1 MLALEVKPEVVSIL
15 ASQKLTAKAC
25 KQVFKRPQDRI
36 TSSAGTWELWVT
48 AVCVCTCPHLS
59 PRWLPVLSCHNVRK
73 TTRPTS
79 MRIHLSLHCSF
90 EILLVCMNFLKYCLA
105 DHTST
110 MEPSAFGRCAPWARG
125 SNIPLPTCMRKYMKN
140 T

>member
-59 PRWLPVLSCHNVRK
+59 PR
-73 TTRPTS
+73 
-79 MRIHLSLHCSF
+79 
-90 EILLVCMNFLKYCLA
+90 
-105 DHTST
+105 
-110 MEPSAFGRCAPWARG
+110 
-125 SNIPLPTCMRKYMKN
+125 
-140 T
+140 